1 MGLAMMAFVVA
12 PVLMPI
18 PWVLSLAAGFALL
31 YLKEPKVRWA
41 LLGLSVFLS
50 LFWPAQSLN
59 ILLDRSYYEATPS
72 TLQGLNES
80 GRLFFTPPLL
90 ARSIHLQ
97 GSDMKDAYEGA
108 KTYAYPNWPL
118 AYGREEAPI
127 YNTLQLRHSSDWAF
141 GAFRI
146 SPWLSRDVLDYL
158 GIRYLFGKVDLPGL
172 ENVGSGADVVVHRI
186 PKPSPK
192 WFAALRA
199 VQAGPSVEE
208 DLRKADKSTFDLSRN
223 CFVEDGT
230 KAGIYSPR
238 TVKVSVLGPNRLEL
252 ETKGK
257 GKALIV
263 SSETAYPGWV
273 AQVGGHDRSLELVN
287 HAFRGILLGDAETS
301 VKMSFRPVTFQIGL
315 FLTLLV
321 LGLWSFLLG
330 KRFLNENE

>member
-1 MGLAMMAFVVA
+1 MSAEASEALVEGPASRSGRFLWAGLLMGLAMMAFVVA

-158 GIRYLFGKVDLPGL
+158 GIRYLFGKARMWSFT
-172 ENVGSGADVVVHRI
+172 GS
-186 PKPSPK
+186 PSPHPN
-192 WFAALRA
+192 
-199 VQAGPSVEE
+199 G
-208 DLRKADKSTFDLSRN
+208 SR
-223 CFVEDGT
+223 
-230 KAGIYSPR
+230 P
-238 TVKVSVLGPNRLEL
+238 
-252 ETKGK
+252 
-257 GKALIV
+257 
-263 SSETAYPGWV
+263 
-273 AQVGGHDRSLELVN
+273 
-287 HAFRGILLGDAETS
+287 
-301 VKMSFRPVTFQIGL
+301 
-315 FLTLLV
+315 
-321 LGLWSFLLG
+321 
-330 KRFLNENE
+330 